1 MDDMNIGPV
10 VRLEDQIAMETAA
23 GRESLRVWRDIRRN
37 LSGTQRAEKAFE
49 LTEEVR
55 NVMRAGIR
63 SRNPDADEE
72 RLQTLYVDQL
82 LAAHG
87 TSLEH
92 IRKKQKEE
100 RLR

>member
-1 MDDMNIGPV
+1 MDDLKIGPV
-10 VRLEDQIAMETAA
+10 VKREDQIAMENVA
-23 GRESLRVWRDIRRN
+23 GRESLRVWREIRRN

-55 NVMRAGIR
+55 QVMRAGIR
-63 SRNPDADEE
+63 SRHPDADEE
-72 RLQTLYVDQL
+72 QIQSLYVDQL

-87 TSLEH
+87 TSLAE

-100 RLR
+100 RFR